1 VQRPETR
8 TVIDPLNRREWLV
21 AGALGLALDPAGAAA
36 SAAQKPAA
44 EGDVPTFRFCLNTS
58 TISGFKLPI
67 DREAELAAK
76 VGYEGIEP
84 WIRELDAYAEAGG
97 SLEELGRKFRDLGLV
112 IPSAIGF
119 FEWIVDDDERRARGL
134 EEARRS
140 MDVVRKVGGLRI
152 AAPPFGA
159 QDRGDL
165 DLHRIAERYAD
176 LLRIGDEIGVVPEV
190 EVWGFS
196 KTLGQLGEAALV
208 AIESGHPD
216 ACILPDVY
224 HLYKGGSGYNG
235 LRLLSG
241 RAMHVFHM
249 NDFPAQ
255 PPREAIGDSDRVYPG
270 DGVAP
275 LGDILRDLKA
285 IGYKGWLSLEL
296 FNKEYW
302 KGEAEGVA
310 RTGLEKMRA
319 AVESAVG

>member
-1 VQRPETR
+1 
-8 TVIDPLNRREWLV
+8 VIDPLNRREWLV
-21 AGALGLALDPAGAAA
+21 ASALGLALDPARAAD
-36 SAAQKPAA
+36 AAQKPSKADG
-44 EGDVPTFRFCLNTS
+44 GDDAPTFQYCLNTS

-67 DREAELAAK
+67 VAEAQLAAK
-76 VGYEGIEP
+76 VGYGGIEP
-84 WIRELDAYAEAGG
+84 WVRELDQHAEGGG
-97 SLEELGRKFRDLGLV
+97 SLDDLGRKLRDLGLV
-112 IPSAIGF
+112 VPSAIGF
-119 FEWIVDDDERRARGL
+119 FDWIVDDDARRAKGL
-134 EEARRS
+134 EEARRC
-140 MDVVRKVGGLRI
+140 MDVVRKIGGTRI
-152 AAPPFGA
+152 AAPPSGA
-159 QDRGDL
+159 TDRDDL
-165 DLHRIAERYAD
+165 NLHAIAERYAE

-235 LRLLSG
+235 IRLLSG

-255 PPREAIGDSDRVYPG
+255 PPRETITDADRVYPG

-275 LGDILRDLKA
+275 LDDILRDLKA

-302 KGEAEGVA
+302 QGEAEDVA